1 MAIAFDVIVS
11 AAGGVR
17 YEWVMKFARRPEAE
31 FAGRRLCAD
40 GGRVGSFGGFGG
52 DERIVQGAA

>member
-1 MAIAFDVIVS
+1 MREQFLFKGLAVAIAFDVIVS

-31 FAGRRLCAD
+31 FATS
-40 GGRVGSFGGFGG
+40 GS
-52 DERIVQGAA
+52 